1 VIALT
6 EREDIGARLRY
17 GRRGMRLVVVVA
29 VVALLGVS
37 CSGEDDACEALAP
50 SVPGARLLFDGTDES
65 LARWAH
71 AGPGSFEL
79 QEDCTLRTSG
89 GLGLL
94 WHDDEPVAAPAT
106 LRVEWRAEGDSNS
119 GVFVGFPPVGDDPL
133 VAVEQ
138 GYEVQIDAV
147 DEAGWTTGA
156 IYGFQAADAAAVEQV
171 VNDGWNTFEI
181 ALDPNEIVVSLN
193 GLVVNRFT
201 PADPAR
207 ADLGNGF
214 VGLQNH
220 SDADVVFFRRV
231 EVSAG

>member
-1 VIALT
+1 MRSALV
-6 EREDIGARLRY
+6 A
-17 GRRGMRLVVVVA
+17 VA
-29 VVALLGVS
+29 VVLVAVS
-37 CSGEDDACEALAP
+37 CSGEDGGCEALEPAG
-50 SVPGARLLFDGTDES
+50 PGARLLFDGTEES

-94 WHDDEPVAAPAT
+94 WYDAEPVAAPAT
-106 LRVEWRAEGDSNS
+106 VRVEWRVEGDSNS
-119 GVFVGFPPVGDDPL
+119 GVFVGFPAVGEDPF
-133 VAVEQ
+133 VAVER
-138 GYEVQIDAV
+138 GYEVQIDAT

-156 IYGFQAADAAAVEQV
+156 IYGFQAAAAAAVAEV

-181 ALDPNEIVVSLN
+181 RIDPPEIVVTLN
-193 GLVVNRFT
+193 GRVVNSFT
-201 PADPAR
+201 SADPAR
-207 ADLGNGF
+207 VDLGRGF

-231 EVSAG
+231 AVAPG